1 MALLNMGS
9 LLVAYY
15 TIAPISL
22 DLLRPALLSET
33 KKRGVVRLARF
44 ELATDGLWWRRQD
57 SNLHSRFLPIE
68 LLPQRPLLYL
78 LSYSPR
84 SFIWLYGPETSKR
97 TDTILAA
104 SSQQ

>member
-1 MALLNMGS
+1 MGS
-9 LLVAYY
+9 LSVAYY

-33 KKRGVVRLARF
+33 KNTRCGETGEERSRNLRLK
-44 ELATDGLWWRRQD
+44 
-57 SNLHSRFLPIE
+57 
-68 LLPQRPLLYL
+68 RPLHYRLC
-78 LSYSPR
+78 YSPR